1 VIMIKKITVVTS
13 LIFILSAIPLCQQIQ
28 KPQFPLFEQ
37 PLLIISAG
45 QSAEV
50 QIASVLAKKAGLS
63 SVLAKVATAKDL
75 QGVKS
80 LVLVIGV
87 SLKGLGAAG
96 LDVSKEKK
104 EQECFWLLPNEANF
118 R

>member
-1 VIMIKKITVVTS
+1 M
-13 LIFILSAIPLCQQIQ
+13 
-28 KPQFPLFEQ
+28 
-37 PLLIISAG
+37 
-45 QSAEV
+45 
-50 QIASVLAKKAGLS
+50 LAKA
-63 SVLAKVATAKDL
+63 ATAKDL

-104 EQECFWLLPNEANF
+104 GTGVFLALPQ
-118 R
+118 